1 MEEERPL
8 LVVIELLDNG
18 GLNDDD
24 WLGLLLLE
32 EEDEEAMEARLDR
45 FNGAMSIALLLLF
58 ERLKW
63 EWGLLF
69 DVEVDEGDDDE
80 EDEEVDV
87 ACCCNVLD
95 VLEGTLKLDDDDEV
109 VVAALERAER
119 GERGGENRGI
129 ESRWVTWW

>member
-1 MEEERPL
+1 M
-8 LVVIELLDNG
+8 
-18 GLNDDD
+18 
-24 WLGLLLLE
+24 
-32 EEDEEAMEARLDR
+32 
-45 FNGAMSIALLLLF
+45 
-58 ERLKW
+58 
-63 EWGLLF
+63 
-69 DVEVDEGDDDE
+69 DEGDDDE

-129 ESRWVTWW
+129 ESR